1 MMVRRGVGF
10 PGTGITGSQDEVKYW
25 IDGQQTMNTQRV
37 VRDTWS
43 ACATR
48 DKGNKKKKTNQ
59 GSVLGL
65 ALDPKVA
72 LAMTDVITD
81 ALGEC

>member
-48 DKGNKKKKTNQ
+48 DKGNKKKNKSRISTWSCTRSQ
-59 GSVLGL
+59 GCIGH
-65 ALDPKVA
+65 DRC
-72 LAMTDVITD
+72 DY
-81 ALGEC
+81 